1 MCNREWEVAIWKDF
15 SLIYLFLRENK
26 KEETSPAWLNGEAAR
41 QKCLTIFFLFSKK
54 MDENT
59 EAALRQII
67 QADPDSG
74 KHLGVNLYKE

>member
-1 MCNREWEVAIWKDF
+1 M
-15 SLIYLFLRENK
+15 SYY
-26 KEETSPAWLNGEAAR
+26 
-41 QKCLTIFFLFSKK
+41 FFLFSKK

>member
-1 MCNREWEVAIWKDF
+1 MEKQPDKNV
-15 SLIYLFLRENK
+15 LLF
-26 KEETSPAWLNGEAAR
+26 
-41 QKCLTIFFLFSKK
+41 IFLFSKK

>member
-1 MCNREWEVAIWKDF
+1 MERFF
-15 SLIYLFLRENK
+15 SYLFLRENK
-26 KEETSPAWLNGEAAR
+26 KEETSPAWLNEEAAR
-41 QKCLTIFFLFSKK
+41 QKCLTIFFFLFSKK